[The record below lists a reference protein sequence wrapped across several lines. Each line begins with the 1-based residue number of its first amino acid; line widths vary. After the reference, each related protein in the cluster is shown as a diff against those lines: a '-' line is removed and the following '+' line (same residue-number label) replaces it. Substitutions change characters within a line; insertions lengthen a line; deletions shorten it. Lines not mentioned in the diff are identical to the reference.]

1 MRPPPPRSSLV
12 CVQGNHHFI
21 RAVVPHLTPVLLKQL
36 TRQEETPEVDDTAWN
51 MAMAAGTCLGLMA
64 RVAKDAVTPHVL
76 PFVQENIAKAAAPE
90 DWRFR
95 EAATF
100 AFGSILEGP
109 EPASLIEVVRQA
121 MDFLLRVSRSM
132 GQGWCVGCRVWRYTG
147 TCWGVLCLLLGM
159 WPC

>member
-1 MRPPPPRSSLV
+1 
-12 CVQGNHHFI
+12 
-21 RAVVPHLTPVLLKQL
+21 VVPHLTPVLLKQL

-64 RVAKDAVTPHVL
+64 RVAKDALTPHVL

-109 EPASLIEVVRQA
+109 DPTSLIEVVRQA
-121 MDFLLRVSRSM
+121 MDFLLRVRR
-132 GQGWCVGCRVWRYTG
+132 GGWAREAGLGGLEGVAVAAHVITMLLYGEGGACCEEHGNAHI
-147 TCWGVLCLLLGM
+147 TCWSALAL
-159 WPC
+159 